1 MANVLVFPL
10 TSVNALTSFFFSDD
24 AVPVAFPK
32 SFLCSAAKLEP
43 DPFLAVF
50 FKPSAITSDGITKAV
65 PLIGLGL
72 DVERFSINF
81 LTIVVRLGSGDGLD
95 LTTAREDEKVGCLS
109 LNSEEE
115 DGSEKYDDVEERASY
130 ELYRDEGFIIVSAK
144 SWSALLGF
152 LRMK

>member
-10 TSVNALTSFFFSDD
+10 TSVSALTSFFFSDD

-65 PLIGLGL
+65 PLIGLAL

-81 LTIVVRLGSGDGLD
+81 FTIVVRLGSGDGLD
-95 LTTAREDEKVGCLS
+95 LTTAREDENVGCGCLS
-109 LNSEEE
+109 LNSAEE
-115 DGSEKYDDVEERASY
+115 DGSEKCDDVEERASY
-130 ELYRDEGFIIVSAK
+130 ELYRDEAFIVSAK
-144 SWSALLGF
+144 S
-152 LRMK
+152 